1 MTTGL
6 SYTEPPQR
14 ITEGLQDGLT
24 AALQTAE
31 QLVTALGNMASVRP
45 NADGETERLG
55 DVTVVHRFVDAPG
68 DSETVRWHFVESAA
82 PSAHTVVFLHGLPDS
97 WWQWHYALEAL
108 SPRYHCLAI
117 DLKGY
122 GQSDKRS
129 GDYRQAGVAEQLG
142 ALLDTLRIG
151 EFTLITHDRG
161 TPIGDHLV
169 AAMGDRVRGY
179 GRGQQ
184 HLWHLHPSLHPQQ
197 AMMQSPEAPAMLGEA
212 RRFATTAYTWLTERE
227 VARDDLLRTCA
238 EFSHPGIATAVP
250 RYFHSSS
257 FRQEWV
263 DRRTR
268 LIRSW
273 TAPVLLLQGAHD
285 PLQPREFYDD
295 AEVLGMLPPGSG
307 LHLFDTGHFWPFE
320 SPRETVDVVAGFCDR
335 VTGQGTS
342 RTTGRAPSAAVDPP
356 VTPLVQL

>member
-1 MTTGL
+1 MTTTSGL
-6 SYTEPPQR
+6 TYTEPPQR
-14 ITEGLQDGLT
+14 ITEALQDGL
-24 AALQTAE
+24 AAAVMSAE
-31 QLVTALGNMASVRP
+31 QRVSALGDRAPAHP
-45 NADGETERLG
+45 NHDGETEKLG
-55 DVTVVHRFVDAPG
+55 DVDVIHRFVDAPG
-68 DSETVRWHFVESAA
+68 DSETVRWHLVESGS
-82 PSAHTVVFLHGLPDS
+82 PSNPPVVLLHGLPDS
-97 WWQWHYALEAL
+97 WWQWHYVLEAL
-108 SPRYHCLAI
+108 SARYHCLAI

-142 ALLDTLRIG
+142 ALLDTLQVG

-169 AAMGDRVRGY
+169 ATMGDRVRGY

-184 HLWHLHPSLHPQQ
+184 HFWHLHPRLHPQQ
-197 AMMQSPEAPAMLGEA
+197 QLMQSPDAPAMLTEA
-212 RRFATTAYTWLTERE
+212 RRFVLTVYSWLTERPVSQE
-227 VARDDLLRTCA
+227 DLLRTCA
-238 EFSHPGIATAVP
+238 EFSYPGIATAVP

-285 PLQPREFYDD
+285 PLQPREFYED
-295 AEVLGMLPPGSG
+295 ATLLGMLPPGSD

-320 SPRETVDVVAGFCDR
+320 APQETARVVAEFCDQAFSTR
-335 VTGQGTS
+335 PAQIAS
-342 RTTGRAPSAAVDPP
+342 R
-356 VTPLVQL
+356 

>member
-1 MTTGL
+1 MTTL
-6 SYTEPPQR
+6 SDLAYTEPPQR
-14 ITEGLQDGLT
+14 ISEGLQDSL
-24 AALQTAE
+24 AAAVQSAHE
-31 QLVTALGNMASVRP
+31 LVTALGDPGPAQP
-45 NADGETERLG
+45 NRDGETEQLG
-55 DVTVVHRFVDAPG
+55 AVSVVHRFVDAPG
-68 DSETVRWHFVESAA
+68 DSETVRWHFVESGS
-82 PSAHTVVFLHGLPDS
+82 PSDPAVVFLHGLPDS

-108 SPRYHCLAI
+108 SARYHCLAI

-129 GDYRQAGVAEQLG
+129 GDYRQAGVAQQLG

-151 EFTLITHDRG
+151 DFTLITHDRG
-161 TPIGDHLV
+161 SPVGDHLV
-169 AAMGDRVRGY
+169 AAMGERVRGY

-197 AMMQSPEAPAMLGEA
+197 SMMLAPEAPAMLSA
-212 RRFATTAYTWLTERE
+212 APRFAATAYAWLTERP
-227 VARDDLLRTCA
+227 VAQEDLLRTFV
-238 EFSHPGIATAVP
+238 EFSYPGIANAVP

-285 PLQPREFYDD
+285 PLQPREFYEDP
-295 AEVLGMLPPGSG
+295 AVLAMLPPGSG

-320 SPRETVDVVAGFCDR
+320 APQETVGVLGEFCDR
-335 VTGQGTS
+335 VAERASTGI
-342 RTTGRAPSAAVDPP
+342 AHPP